1 MNVRDYIDPTLYEK
15 RWSRVRLFEATSH
28 NSIFNPFNTE
38 TDQVKYLEV
47 VSSVPEYYE
56 REFKYEHNF
65 QLDPKM

>member
-1 MNVRDYIDPTLYEK
+1 M
-15 RWSRVRLFEATSH
+15 RLFEATTQ
-28 NSIFNPFNTE
+28 NSIFNPFDTE